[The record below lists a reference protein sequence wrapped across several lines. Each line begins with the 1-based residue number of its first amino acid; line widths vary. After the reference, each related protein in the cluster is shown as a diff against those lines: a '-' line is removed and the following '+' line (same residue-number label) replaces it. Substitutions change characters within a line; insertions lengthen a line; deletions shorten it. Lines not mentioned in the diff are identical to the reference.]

1 MKKYE
6 EFSREELIEIFETS
20 FTFKEVSEKLGYIN
34 RRNKNIIIECAEKY
48 QIPYEHLKVGRK
60 EKWQYIPKEKIIEI
74 LNNSSSYNEAL
85 KGLGYTTSDGTMNYK
100 IDEIANF
107 YNIDLSHFIKTGDL
121 SGKTFGKLLV
131 LSQVSRRDSSGQKY
145 YKCQCKCSKK
155 TIIEVPASA
164 LRNGHTKSC
173 GCLKSYGEFKVA
185 ECLTKLNLSYIREYS
200 FPDLKSDKEVKLR
213 FDFFIP
219 SINTLI
225 ECQGKQHYEYTGGF
239 FDEEEFKRLQI
250 RDKQKEVY
258 CQTNNIRLL
267 KIPYYDYK
275 NINCKY
281 LNDLL
286 FSSEKNY

>member
-6 EFSREELIEIFETS
+6 KFSREELLQIFNNS

-48 QIPYEHLKVGRK
+48 HIPYDHLKSGRK
-60 EKWQYIPKEKIIEI
+60 EKWQYFSKEKIIEI

-85 KGLGYTTSDGTMNYK
+85 KSLGYTTNDGTMNYK
-100 IDEIANF
+100 INEIAKF
-107 YNIDLSHFIKTGDL
+107 YGINLNHFVKTGDL

-131 LSQVSRRDSSGQKY
+131 LSKTERTDSSGQRY
-145 YKCQCKCSKK
+145 YKCQCNCSEK
-155 TIIEVPASA
+155 TIIEVSASS

-185 ECLTKLNLSYIREYS
+185 ECLSELKLSYIREYS
-200 FPDLKSDKEVKLR
+200 FPDLQSHKGTKLR

-239 FDEEEFKRLQI
+239 FNETEFKELQM
-250 RDKQKEVY
+250 RDSQKEIY
-258 CQTNNIRLL
+258 CESHNIRLL

-275 NINCKY
+275 IINCEY
-281 LNDLL
+281 LSKLL
-286 FSSEKNY
+286 LLPNKA

>member
-85 KGLGYTTSDGTMNYK
+85 KELGYTTSDGTMNYK

-131 LSQVSRRDSSGQKY
+131 LS
-145 YKCQCKCSKK
+145 
-155 TIIEVPASA
+155 
-164 LRNGHTKSC
+164 
-173 GCLKSYGEFKVA
+173 
-185 ECLTKLNLSYIREYS
+185 
-200 FPDLKSDKEVKLR
+200 
-213 FDFFIP
+213 
-219 SINTLI
+219 
-225 ECQGKQHYEYTGGF
+225 
-239 FDEEEFKRLQI
+239 
-250 RDKQKEVY
+250 
-258 CQTNNIRLL
+258 
-267 KIPYYDYK
+267 
-275 NINCKY
+275 
-281 LNDLL
+281 
-286 FSSEKNY
+286 